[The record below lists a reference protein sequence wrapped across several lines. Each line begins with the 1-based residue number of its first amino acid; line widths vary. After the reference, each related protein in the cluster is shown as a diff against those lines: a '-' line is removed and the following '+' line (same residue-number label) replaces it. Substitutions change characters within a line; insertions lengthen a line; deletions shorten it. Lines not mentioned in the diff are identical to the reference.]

1 MLPLNKRSRAW
12 VKNLPI
18 IVNDLNNSVSRLIGM
33 RNMCLQNR
41 PSPRNGPMGYD
52 KIRLTHNDSVR
63 YLLDAGELE
72 VAQLMQLVS
81 ANLPYQRIADTKK
94 STSFVLA
101 AKY

>member
-1 MLPLNKRSRAW
+1 LLPLNKRSRAW

-52 KIRLTHNDSVR
+52 KIRLTHNGSVR

-72 VAQLMQLVS
+72 GSRRRATDAIGL
-81 ANLPYQRIADTKK
+81 RK
-94 STSFVLA
+94 STIS
-101 AKY
+101 KNR